1 MASEGV
7 SSSWRRS
14 GGQFGSSSHPN
25 GKDGKDG
32 VSPKCF
38 CGENTILFSSKTRS
52 NSDRLFLGC
61 LFYKARQPYCKLFLR
76 LDEHVLDLD

>member
-25 GKDGKDG
+25 KKDGKHG

-38 CGENTILFSSKTRS
+38 CGENAVLFMSKTRS
-52 NSDRLFLGC
+52 NPDRLFMGC
-61 LFYKARQPYCKLFLR
+61 RFYKARQPNCKIFLW
-76 LDEHVLDLD
+76 LDEHVAGL